1 MVKALLMPKWE
12 QQCAKRVAHDQVA
25 KGLLP
30 MKEVVRIAICQDGR
44 RVKTHLTHE
53 GEYFKTLY
61 NEKKYLNRKDI
72 RVECYEFSF
81 SHPHETLEYH
91 HQLLNTTDIF
101 YMTGTTHGHPTSD
114 ALVEVFKKHAFVGP
128 DERDQSDVAMNL
140 FRAIKR
146 RVQYNDMVF
155 MGVCGGAMLAGKRY
169 WCQLARDME
178 DDVDLFDF
186 FMGVSVHYDAN
197 LPPESCDTRVISERI
212 FQITGGAALA
222 VHIENDIA
230 LAKSFPCLDEKMGQ
244 VV

>member
-1 MVKALLMPKWE
+1 M
-12 QQCAKRVAHDQVA
+12 
-25 KGLLP
+25 
-30 MKEVVRIAICQDGR
+30 
-44 RVKTHLTHE
+44 
-53 GEYFKTLY
+53 Y

-72 RVECYEFSF
+72 RAECYEFSF

-128 DERDQSDVAMNL
+128 DERDQSDVEMNL

-155 MGVCGGAMLAGKRY
+155 MGVCGGAALAGRRY
-169 WCQLARDME
+169 WCQLARNME

-197 LPPESCDTRVISERI
+197 SPPASCDTRVISERT
-212 FQITGGAALA
+212 FQITSGAALS
-222 VHIENDIA
+222 VHIANDIA
-230 LAKSFPCLDEKMGQ
+230 LARSFPCTRKPHWIKWCEAASELHMAVIQ
-244 VV
+244 VIARHVSGPWSYPSVGIWWFGLNGRVLRGIEQAKQAA